1 MRKLEKSLLP
11 LTTLGVRSAAVLFPT
26 DFRIFSLPFLEYSIC
41 ARFARESSQDNHN
54 KGERIVRR
62 DPLINGAEIGTAGN
76 IDHNEERERN
86 KIKRSTRQIR
96 QIKSR
101 YIYIYIYIYF
111 SKILRNCENEETH
124 RERKEP
130 ILPSPPQQAIGREG
144 REEKWRKKVFSSIN
158 RREG

>member
-1 MRKLEKSLLP
+1 MRELEKSLLP

-62 DPLINGAEIGTAGN
+62 DPLINGAKLEQSETLITTRR
-76 IDHNEERERN
+76 ERKRERN

-101 YIYIYIYIYF
+101 YIYIY
-111 SKILRNCENEETH
+111 LLLENSEKL
-124 RERKEP
+124 RERGNT
-130 ILPSPPQQAIGREG
+130 Q
-144 REEKWRKKVFSSIN
+144 REERTDSSFSPSAGYWRGRK
-158 RREG
+158 RGEMA

>member
-101 YIYIYIYIYF
+101 YIYIY
-111 SKILRNCENEETH
+111 LLLENSEKL
-124 RERKEP
+124 RERGNT
-130 ILPSPPQQAIGREG
+130 Q
-144 REEKWRKKVFSSIN
+144 REERTDSSFSPSAGYWRGRK
-158 RREG
+158 RGEMA